1 MKRLMSTMACA
12 ALALSLCFGASAN
25 PSVPV
30 SLAPATLESD
40 AVIPDRIVYVVVVIY
55 VSDFVNDYPVGDII
69 LSQAALEHVDQA
81 AEFDRT
87 T

>member
-25 PSVPV
+25 ASIPV
-30 SLAPATLESD
+30 SMAPAAL
-40 AVIPDRIVYVVVVIY
+40 ALNAAAPDYRILYIVVVIY
-55 VSDFVNDYPVGDII
+55 VSDLGDYPVGDIVYEA
-69 LSQAALEHVDQA
+69 QTLEHIDQA

>member
-12 ALALSLCFGASAN
+12 ALALCLGFGATAKASI
-25 PSVPV
+25 PV
-30 SLAPATLESD
+30 SMAPATLESD
-40 AVIPDRIVYVVVVIY
+40 AVVPDRIVYVVVVIY

>member
-12 ALALSLCFGASAN
+12 ALALSLCFGSTAKAGI
-25 PSVPV
+25 PV
-30 SLAPATLESD
+30 SMAPATSQASALIPVTGR
-40 AVIPDRIVYVVVVIY
+40 VIVVEYVVFAY
-55 VSDFVNDYPVGDII
+55 EYYFVGD
-69 LSQAALEHVDQA
+69 LPPVEQALEHVDQA

>member
-25 PSVPV
+25 AGIPV
-30 SLAPATLESD
+30 SMAPATLES
-40 AVIPDRIVYVVVVIY
+40 AVVPDRIVYVVVVIY
-55 VSDFVNDYPVGDII
+55 VSDFVSDYPGGDIVYET
-69 LSQAALEHVDQA
+69 QALEHVNQA

>member
-12 ALALSLCFGASAN
+12 ALALTLCFGASAN
-25 PSVPV
+25 PSIPV
-30 SLAPATLESD
+30 SMAPATLES

-55 VSDFVNDYPVGDII
+55 VSDVVNDYPVGDII
-69 LSQAALEHVDQA
+69 YEAQALEHVDQA
-81 AEFDRT
+81 AEFDHT